1 MGVIKVAIADDHKIF
16 RKGVILSLRP
26 YSAIKFV
33 QEAENGQELLDGL
46 AASEP
51 DVVLMDLRMP
61 LKDGIETTKI
71 IAKTYPS
78 LKDGIETTKIIAKT
92 YPSIH
97 IIALTMYEDERFV
110 SHMMEIGANGYLL
123 KSADPSEIKRA
134 IVEVATKG
142 YYLNNFVNRI
152 LLKKSHSR
160 TKIIPSLNTEITLN
174 EREREV
180 VKYIC
185 MEFTAQ
191 EIAQKLDVSPR
202 TVEAIKDRLME
213 RFGAKNTAG
222 LVFFAVKNNL
232 ID

>member
-1 MGVIKVAIADDHKIF
+1 MSTIKVAIADDHKIF

-26 YSAIKFV
+26 YTNIKFV
-33 QEAENGQELLDGL
+33 QEAENGQELLEGL

-51 DVVLMDLRMP
+51 DVILMDLRMP
-61 LKDGIETTKI
+61 VKDGIETTKI
-71 IAKTYPS
+71 VAKQYPH
-78 LKDGIETTKIIAKT
+78 
-92 YPSIH
+92 IH
-97 IIALTMYEDERFV
+97 IVALTMYEDERFV

-123 KSADPSEIKRA
+123 KSADPSEIKKA

-152 LLKKSHSR
+152 LLKKSHAR
-160 TKIIPSLNTEITLN
+160 TKVIPSLNTEITLN
-174 EREREV
+174 DRERDV

-191 EIAQKLDVSPR
+191 EIAQKLDLSPR

>member
-46 AASEP
+46 AASGP

-61 LKDGIETTKI
+61 QKDGIETTKI
-71 IAKTYPS
+71 IAKQ
-78 LKDGIETTKIIAKT
+78 

-134 IVEVATKG
+134 IIEVATKG

-152 LLKKSHSR
+152 LLKKSHVR
-160 TKIIPSLNTEITLN
+160 TKTIPSLNTEITLN
-174 EREREV
+174 DREREV
-180 VKYIC
+180 VRYIC

-191 EIAQKLDVSPR
+191 EIAQKIDVSPR